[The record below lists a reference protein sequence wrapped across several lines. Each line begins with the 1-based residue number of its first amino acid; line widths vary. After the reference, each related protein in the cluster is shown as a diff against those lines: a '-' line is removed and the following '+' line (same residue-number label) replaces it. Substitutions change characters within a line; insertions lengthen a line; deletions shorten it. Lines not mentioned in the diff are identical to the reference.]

1 MAKQT
6 RIITEGAAQE
16 ISAQLD
22 NVVAELN
29 GEDTASVSSS
39 DYTSKDI
46 LSEDS
51 GRNIATKLNE
61 VVSAMGAHN
70 APSFY
75 GTCATAAATT
85 AKVVACDGFKLKAG
99 RRIVVKFTY
108 ANTASAPTLN
118 VNGTGAIVIKS
129 YGTTAGTLTYRWN
142 PLAVVEFV
150 YDGTYWIMQEP
161 SVATSTYFG
170 VVKATTLNGTENTA
184 PSFYAPTSVGA
195 EGQVLT
201 SNGSG
206 APSWKTLKTVGTL
219 SVSRLSVDLK
229 GVVGATTTVTV
240 TRSGDGVITAESSD
254 TSVATVS
261 VSDTTI
267 TVMATGNGTAVITVK
282 VAEGTSYFAMS
293 CQFSVTAKVW
303 SSVLNDNSWKEIGD
317 ATDEEIASSLWPVGA
332 TKSVRVSGTVGTL
345 ALDATLYAY
354 ILDFDHNSTYEG
366 SHKTHF
372 GCFKTAQTGGTDV
385 GLVDSAYGSSYTDG
399 TKYFNMNHS
408 GNYNYGGW
416 SSCDVRYDVL
426 GSTDIPPM
434 NYGSAH
440 VSGDVGYDASSN
452 CTANPVQGTLMA
464 ALESELRAVMKP
476 ITKYTDN
483 VGGATGSVLANVTAT
498 VDYLPLLSEFEV
510 FGTRSYANSY
520 EQNYQAQYAYYA
532 NGNSKV
538 KYCHSAVTTAAIW
551 RLRSPYYYYG
561 YYFCAVSASGSYNY
575 SSAYYSRALAPAFAV

>member
-1 MAKQT
+1 MAK
-6 RIITEGAAQE
+6 RFITDGAGQE
-16 ISAQLD
+16 LSAQLD
-22 NVVAELN
+22 NVVAQLS
-29 GEDTASVSSS
+29 GEDTVEVSSENY
-39 DYTSKDI
+39 DSKDF
-46 LSEDS
+46 LSEET
-51 GRNIATKLNE
+51 GRAIAGKL
-61 VVSAMGAHN
+61 SAIVEALEAHN

-85 AKVVACDGFKLKAG
+85 AKVVTCAGFKLKAG
-99 RRIVVKFTY
+99 RRIAVKFTY

-118 VNGTGAIVIKS
+118 VNGTGAIAIKS
-129 YGTTAGTLTYRWN
+129 YGTTAGTLAYRWN
-142 PLAVVEFV
+142 PLAIAEFV

-161 SVATSTYFG
+161 SVATSAYFG
-170 VVKATTLNGTENTA
+170 VVKATTLNGTVNTA
-184 PSFYAPTSVGA
+184 PSFYAPTAVGA
-195 EGQVLT
+195 AGQVLT

-206 APSWKTLKTVGTL
+206 APSWKKLKMVGTL

-240 TRSGDGVITAESSD
+240 TRSGDGEITVESSD

-261 VSDTTI
+261 VSETTI
-267 TVMATGNGTAVITVK
+267 TVTAKGNGAAVVTVK

-303 SSVLNDNSWKEIGD
+303 SSVLNDNSWAEIGE

-332 TKSVRVSGTVGTL
+332 TKSVQVSGTVGTL
-345 ALDATLYAY
+345 FIDTTLYAY
-354 ILDFDHNSTYEG
+354 ILGFNHNSTYEG
-366 SHKTHF
+366 NHKTHF

-385 GLVDSAYGSSYTDG
+385 GLVDSANGLYYTDG

-408 GNYNYGGW
+408 GNNNYGGW

-483 VGGATGSVLANVTAT
+483 VGGATGHVLANVTAT

-510 FGTRSYANSY
+510 FGARGYANSY

-538 KYCHSAVTTAAIW
+538 KYCHSAVTTAAVW
-551 RLRSPYYYYG
+551 RLRSPLYTSTN
-561 YYFCAVSASGSYNY
+561 YFCAVSSSGGYASG
-575 SSAYYSRALAPAFAV
+575 SAYYSRALAPAFAV